1 MLRFCAVR
9 VKDFAFQVES
19 FTVRVASFALRV
31 EDFTVR
37 VTSFGLWVEDFTF
50 RVASFALSAPGF
62 SDRVQDFIVWVESLV
77 FRVEALRLCL
87 EAKFAEKTNSIR
99 GEPICRTATVDRCE
113 RLAHAWASE
122 TGQSVQITSTPAPST
137 ASAAT

>member
-1 MLRFCAVR
+1 M
-9 VKDFAFQVES
+9 KDFAFQVES

-50 RVASFALSAPGF
+50 RVASFALSTKNF
-62 SDRVQDFIVWVESLV
+62 TDRVQDFIVWVESLV

-87 EAKFAEKTNSIR
+87 EAKFAEKTKNSIGGAGAANSLCSSVLSPKFAQQIR
-99 GEPICRTATVDRCE
+99 PSPGRTK
-113 RLAHAWASE
+113 
-122 TGQSVQITSTPAPST
+122 
-137 ASAAT
+137 